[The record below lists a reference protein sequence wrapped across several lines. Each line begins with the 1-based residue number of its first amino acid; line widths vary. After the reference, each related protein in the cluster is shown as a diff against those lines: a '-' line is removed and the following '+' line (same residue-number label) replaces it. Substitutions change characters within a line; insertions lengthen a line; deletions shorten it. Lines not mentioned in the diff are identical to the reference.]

1 MRYLLPLFCFVV
13 LGANA
18 QITIDN
24 TDMPAANDTFRYSI
38 DNTITGINPALTGA
52 NYTWNFSSQLVA
64 ENQRVDEYVSVTS
77 TPLAYQLFFNNNVLY
92 PNHKASYAL
101 VGRDVN
107 AGVVSIQKVFNYYKN
122 SSTEYSWVGYGA
134 EINSIPSSVRNLPV
148 DINYSFPLNFGNT
161 ISGNSSNGLSVP
173 GLGYYG
179 QDITRNDTVDGWGSL
194 TTPFGT
200 FNCLRIKSTLDI
212 TDTIYTSILMQGIKL
227 PRPTQVQYKWLAKGE
242 GVPLLIIN
250 DIAGQLTAEYR
261 DTYRAVPG
269 VGVKEYTPFSEVTV
283 YPNPSINNNLFI
295 NINSDDRDNIEIRLL
310 DFSGKQV
317 LHQNVS
323 LEKGLNTTQL
333 AIEHLASGVYFVQ
346 LLNNNAVF
354 VTEKV
359 VVE

>member
-1 MRYLLPLFCFVV
+1 MRYLLPLFCFLVIGV
-13 LGANA
+13 NA

-24 TDMPAANDTFRYSI
+24 TDMPSVNDTFRYSI
-38 DNTITGINPALTGA
+38 DNTITGINPTLTGA

-64 ENQRVDEYVSVTS
+64 EAQRVDEYVSVTS
-77 TPLAYQLFFNNNVLY
+77 TPFAYQLYFNNNVIY

-122 SSTEYSWVGYGA
+122 SSSEYSWVGYGA

-148 DINYSFPLNFGNT
+148 DVNYSFPLNFGNT
-161 ISGNSSNGLSVP
+161 ISGNSSNGLSIP
-173 GLGYYG
+173 GLGFYG

-194 TTPFGT
+194 TTPYGT

-212 TDTIYTSILMQGIKL
+212 VDTIYTSILMQGIKL

-250 DIAGQLTAEYR
+250 DIAGQLTCEYR
-261 DTYRAVPG
+261 DNYRAVPG
-269 VGVKEYTPFSEVTV
+269 VGVKEYAPISEVSV
-283 YPNPSINNNLFI
+283 YPNPSVNKALYV
-295 NINSDDRDNIEIRLL
+295 NIDSEIREEIEIRIL
-310 DFSGKQV
+310 DFSGKLIV
-317 LHQNVS
+317 GERVS
-323 LEKGLNTTQL
+323 LEKGRNTTQL
-333 AIEHLASGVYFVQ
+333 NIEQLASGVYFVQ
-346 LLNNNAVF
+346 LLNNKAVF